1 MLVDELRREFE
12 SGQVLAIVGTGV
24 SIGAT
29 QNQQA
34 ASWKGLLNSGIDPC
48 TQISDCPPG
57 WADRIRAQIG
67 GDMIDLLCAAENI
80 SQRLNAPEGGEFARW
95 LSETIGTLEARDLSV
110 LNALSALE
118 IPIATTNYDHLIE
131 DATGLRPVTWRDR
144 RRAVSVVR
152 GRSEGVLHLHGS
164 WEEPESVVLG
174 IRSYDDLARNE
185 FAQSMLRALRTMKT
199 MIFVGFGSGLKDPTF
214 AGLLK
219 WAGRIFA
226 ESETRHYR
234 LCLTSDLADVRRDHP
249 AEQRIVVVDFGQ
261 AFADLPGF
269 LAALRSNG
277 SV

>member
-1 MLVDELRREFE
+1 MLQDELKKEVQ

-34 ASWKGLLNSGIDPC
+34 ASWRGLLNSGIELC
-48 TQISDCPPG
+48 TQISDCPSG
-57 WADRIRAQIG
+57 WADRIRAQIE

-80 SQRLNAPEGGEFARW
+80 SQRLDAPDGGEYARW
-95 LSETIGTLEARDLSV
+95 LSDTIGELQPKDSTV
-110 LNALSALE
+110 LDALSALD

-131 DATGLRPVTWRDR
+131 HTTGLRPVTWRDK
-144 RRAVSVVR
+144 RRAESVVR

-199 MIFVGFGSGLKDPTF
+199 LIFIGFGSGLRDPTF

-234 LCLTSDLADVRRDHP
+234 LCISSELTDIRRQHE
-249 AEQRIVVVDFGQ
+249 AEQRIVGLDFG
-261 AFADLPGF
+261 AEYADLPRF
-269 LAALRSNG
+269 LCSLKGTRS
-277 SV
+277 V